1 MKKRFT
7 DILIIVLFVSGLG
20 FLLYPTI
27 SNIYNNINQSKVIAN
42 YVEKTS
48 NMDKEEYNKV
58 LEEAQEY
65 NNMLLDKVKNHQ
77 EQFSSNSNYEKKYN
91 ILNGNIGY
99 VEIPKINIKL
109 PIYYGTKE
117 EKLQVAVGLME
128 NTSFP
133 TDSTSTHTVLVGHR
147 GLPSAKLFTN
157 LDKLKIGDIFYI
169 NVLSEKYAFKVD
181 QVKVVKPSELEYL
194 KIVEGKTYATLVTCT
209 PYGINSH
216 RLLVRGEMVPL
227 EEKEE
232 IKEYKFTDKI
242 YFDIEK
248 LVIICWFVSLFTMI
262 HCYRKMKFLK

>member
-65 NNMLLDKVKNHQ
+65 NDMLLDKVKNHQ

-99 VEIPKINIKL
+99 VEIPKINIYY
-109 PIYYGTKE
+109 PI
-117 EKLQVAVGLME
+117 
-128 NTSFP
+128 F
-133 TDSTSTHTVLVGHR
+133 
-147 GLPSAKLFTN
+147 
-157 LDKLKIGDIFYI
+157 
-169 NVLSEKYAFKVD
+169 
-181 QVKVVKPSELEYL
+181 
-194 KIVEGKTYATLVTCT
+194 CT
-209 PYGINSH
+209 
-216 RLLVRGEMVPL
+216 
-227 EEKEE
+227 
-232 IKEYKFTDKI
+232 
-242 YFDIEK
+242 
-248 LVIICWFVSLFTMI
+248 
-262 HCYRKMKFLK
+262 